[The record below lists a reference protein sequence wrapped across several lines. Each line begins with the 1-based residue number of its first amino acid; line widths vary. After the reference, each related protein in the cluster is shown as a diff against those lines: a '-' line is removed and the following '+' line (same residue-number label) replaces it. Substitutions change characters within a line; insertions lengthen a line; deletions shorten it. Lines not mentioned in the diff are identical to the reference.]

1 MVSKTVTCVVQVDEF
16 PSISV
21 TVNLTVF
28 APILLHVNNVLFKA
42 KLAIPQL
49 SELPLSMNKVLML
62 TLPPFAFNQ
71 MVVSL

>member
-28 APILLHVNNVLFKA
+28 APILLHVNKVLSKA